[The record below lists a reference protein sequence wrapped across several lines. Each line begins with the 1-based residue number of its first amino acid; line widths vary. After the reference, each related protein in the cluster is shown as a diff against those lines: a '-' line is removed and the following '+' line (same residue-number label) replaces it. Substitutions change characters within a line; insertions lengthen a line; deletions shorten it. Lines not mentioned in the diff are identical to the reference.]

1 MRPHSCYYAP
11 TMERFYL
18 TTSIMYTNAAP
29 HVGFALELVQAD
41 AVARYRRLVGDEVF
55 FLTGT
60 DEHGTKIQRSAQSA
74 GIDPQV
80 FVDDIASH
88 VQVLAQKLNISNT
101 AFVRTT
107 DRAHHWPAVEK
118 LWRAL
123 AAKGDIYKK
132 SYSGEYCVGHE
143 AFLKPSELV
152 DGLCPVH
159 KTAPEPIEEENYFFR
174 ITAYKDQVRA
184 LIESDELRI
193 VPATRKSEIL
203 NLLDD
208 VEDVSFSR
216 PSSQLSWGIPVP
228 DDASQTMYVWA
239 DALTNYISALG
250 YGTDES
256 NMAFWPAQAHVI
268 GKDILRFHA
277 MIWPAMLLAA
287 GLRVPKAIYV
297 HGFITVNGEKMS
309 KSLGNVIDPQELLRE
324 FSPDTVRFAMLR
336 EIASTEDGD
345 FSSERI
351 AHRYETDLANS
362 LGNLVQRV
370 STLISSKEG
379 GSVAYR
385 ADFGSSEPVLKAILT
400 QESYHASFGEFRLHE
415 ALGWVWARVG
425 DLNAYINDQAPWK
438 QEGEDRAKTLA
449 VSARGIHEVALLLSP
464 IIPTASDAILGRLG
478 VAGNARVLG
487 GLSDVLYRT
496 EAGEPLFPR
505 VVKDK
510 QI

>member
-1 MRPHSCYYAP
+1 
-11 TMERFYL
+11 MERFYL

-74 GIDPQV
+74 GIDPQA
-80 FVDDIASH
+80 FVDDIAGQ
-88 VQVLAQKLNISNT
+88 VQALAQKLNISNT

-107 DRAHHWPAVEK
+107 DRAHHWPAVER
-118 LWRAL
+118 LWRTL
-123 AAKGDIYKK
+123 SAKGDIYKK
-132 SYSGEYCVGHE
+132 AYSGEYCVGHE

-159 KTAPEPIEEENYFFR
+159 KTAPERIEEENYFFR

-203 NLLDD
+203 NLLAD

-228 DDASQTMYVWA
+228 DDATQTMYVWA

-250 YGTDES
+250 YGTDET

-277 MIWPAMLLAA
+277 MIWPAMLLAV
-287 GLRVPKAIYV
+287 GLPTPKAIYV

-309 KSLGNVIDPQELLRE
+309 KSLGNVIDPQEILRE
-324 FSPDTVRFAMLR
+324 FTPDTVRFAMLR

-370 STLISSKEG
+370 CTLISSKEG

-385 ADFGSSEPVLKAILT
+385 ADFGSSEPVLKAILA

-464 IIPTASDAILGRLG
+464 VIPTASEAILERLG
-478 VAGNARVLG
+478 VAGQAQVLG
-487 GLSDVLYRT
+487 DLSDVLYRT

-505 VVKDK
+505 VQKDK